1 MQNLVS
7 PYERLL
13 CKRPLLPASAF
24 FLLAREARVEPG
36 LARHSDPFALGAIPL
51 LRSSSDAAAGM
62 SQKQH
67 DEHEPKKD
75 DVLIFSQILTAYDEM
90 EQQRIL
96 ELQQEVATTRTA
108 LEAATATHKQL
119 WDEIA
124 RLDKALALVENAVR
138 ACAAPAS
145 S

>member
-1 MQNLVS
+1 
-7 PYERLL
+7 
-13 CKRPLLPASAF
+13 
-24 FLLAREARVEPG
+24 
-36 LARHSDPFALGAIPL
+36 
-51 LRSSSDAAAGM
+51 M

-108 LEAATATHKQL
+108 LEAATASHKQL